1 MALLTQFPVRASR
14 RSRVASPWLA
24 TVAVLLLGA
33 APAYAQVQRSFVN
46 LGFEVPALVNPGCRV
61 YIAASQVPGWQTTH
75 PPTGTE
81 NSGNCVVPPG
91 FIQTAPIL
99 ELWRTPRNNS
109 SGGEV
114 RAPEGVQIAELN
126 AAAASRIY
134 QNVCLINGEQV
145 AWRFAHRGRGSPSVR
160 DIAEMK
166 IGASATVVRVGTTN
180 IGEYNPPIVS
190 QGTATATPIPGNTSW
205 VLYSGQ
211 FSYAGATGSTNM
223 GFEAISAQ
231 GGATNGNL
239 LDDIQIHLAPFVEFT
254 QASSSSPEATGGNLP
269 TLRVNGTVT
278 TAFTVTVQITGGT
291 ATLGTD
297 YTTPGNSTTLT
308 INVPVGTYDGVSSS
322 SLFALP
328 VAITNDASTESNETI
343 VFTILPPPVNN
354 PPFLLASSAT
364 CGGAVQT
371 TWTYT
376 IVDDDASISLS
387 KNAAAPVPVAGNA
400 AQADV
405 VYTIVASNP
414 SATTTARYSLVD
426 SPAFDADTSIV
437 SASYRRNGGGATA
450 LPTATPWT
458 LQPQWRAL
466 APGASDTY
474 VVTVRVNVNRGGSVG
489 NDSCASPSTPGNGL
503 HNAVRA
509 VVQGSGG
516 NPDANFDA
524 HACQATPTPV
534 WVTLRKQLQGRMAAT
549 DQAQVRIFSGGISAA
564 SATTSGSTLPA
575 LASTATLALPAG
587 NVLQFEEAIKTNGT
601 GADRALTGYRTSISC
616 TNSGTPTT
624 GLPTGPG
631 VDAGNRQQWPEF
643 SPAAGA
649 DLDCTIINAFRA
661 ADLRIVKTNDTD
673 SVVSGSPVTYRITV
687 SNDGPDAA
695 DGAILRDPAPTSGL
709 QDCALAAAPACTA
722 SGGAACPATGAGA
735 GQLSIAN
742 LQGAGVVLPTLPNGG
757 SVTVSVTCTVQ

>member
-1 MALLTQFPVRASR
+1 MQISKRISPHAAGLAAILAIALAGPAS
-14 RSRVASPWLA
+14 
-24 TVAVLLLGA
+24 
-33 APAYAQVQRSFVN
+33 AQVQRTYVN
-46 LGFEVPALVNPGCRV
+46 SSFEVPALTAANNANGC
-61 YIAASQVPGWQTTH
+61 YLQLSSDQVPGWSTTH
-75 PPTGTE
+75 PVRSTE
-81 NSGNCVVPPG
+81 GNCTSP
-91 FIQTAPIL
+91 TPIAGTL
-99 ELWRTPRNNS
+99 IELWRTNFQ
-109 SGGEV
+109 
-114 RAPEGVQIAELN
+114 GVVSRDGLNFAELN
-126 AAAASRIY
+126 AAASSRIY
-134 QNVCLINGEQV
+134 QNVCLINGEDIR
-145 AWRFAHRGRGSPSVR
+145 WRFSHRGRSSSSVR
-160 DIAEMK
+160 DVMEYK
-166 IGASATVVRVGTTN
+166 IGASSTIVRVGTTSN
-180 IGEYNPPIVS
+180 GSFDTPTVI
-190 QGTATATPIPGNTSW
+190 QGTANAPASGGGGW
-205 VLYSGQ
+205 VDYSGS
-211 FSYAGATGSTNM
+211 FRYGGATGGTNM
-223 GFEAISAQ
+223 GFESISTA
-231 GGATNGNL
+231 GGGLTSGNF
-239 LDDIQIHLAPFVEFT
+239 LDNIHIDLAPFVEFT

-328 VAITNDASTESNETI
+328 VTITNDASSESNETI

-437 SASYRRNGGGATA
+437 SASYRRNGGGATT
-450 LPTATPWT
+450 LPAATPWT

-466 APGASDTY
+466 APCASDTY

-534 WVTLRKQLQGRMAAT
+534 WVTLSKQLQGRVVAT

-575 LASTATLALPAG
+575 SASTGVIVLPAG

-601 GADRALTGYRTSISC
+601 GADRALTGYRPSISC
-616 TNSGTPTT
+616 ANSGTSSP

-649 DLDCTIINAFRA
+649 DLDCTITNALRV

-673 SVVSGSPVTYRITV
+673 SVVFGSPVTYRITV

-695 DGAILRDPAPTSGL
+695 DGAVLRDPAPTSGL